1 MIPYEQTA
9 RMADAATPPQT
20 APVSGTAPV
29 EGVPAIPDD
38 ALILITTRNL
48 VLFPGT
54 VLPITLG
61 RQRSIAA
68 AQTAIRLNRPVGLV
82 LQREA
87 APEEPMSADLHRV
100 GTEANLL
107 RYVTSPDGS
116 HHVICQG
123 EQRVRIVEF
132 LDGYPFFVARIE
144 RVPESEDANKEID
157 ARLLNLRNQAL

>member
-20 APVSGTAPV
+20 APVSGQAAV

-87 APEEPMSADLHRV
+87 ATEDPMPVDLHRV

-116 HHVICQG
+116 HHVICQRS
-123 EQRVRIVEF
+123 EERRVGK
-132 LDGYPFFVARIE
+132 D
-144 RVPESEDANKEID
+144 SS
-157 ARLLNLRNQAL
+157 